1 MANRVVVNICGD
13 DYTLVAEESPS
24 YIQRVGSYVDGKMRE
39 TMDAAKVGR
48 VNAAVL
54 TAVNIADELM
64 KSQETAEQLR
74 GQIKGYADEAAQA
87 QSEVSELKREVFR
100 LQQKLERQSRCCAG
114 RNCWPPPVL
123 RRPCGPPWKT
133 ARTPCTWAGAVLT
146 PAGAPGTSLTRS
158 SRRPWPIVASGA
170 CGSSSH

>member
-24 YIQRVGSYVDGKMRE
+24 YMQRVGSYVDGKMQE
-39 TMDAAKVGR
+39 VLDTAKVGR

-64 KSQETAEQLR
+64 KVQETAEQLR

-100 LQQKLERQSRCCAG
+100 LQQKLERQSR
-114 RNCWPPPVL
+114 
-123 RRPCGPPWKT
+123 
-133 ARTPCTWAGAVLT
+133 
-146 PAGAPGTSLTRS
+146 
-158 SRRPWPIVASGA
+158 
-170 CGSSSH
+170 